1 MHRLYYTY
9 MLRSICYVYMLRSIT
24 HICSLLF
31 KMYILFSSESLE
43 IDLPENI
50 LQPLAQTILN
60 LNNKCKYLSLTNES
74 CTFE

>member
-31 KMYILFSSESLE
+31 KMYILFTSEFPE
-43 IDLPENI
+43 IDLPREHFTTVSSDVI
-50 LQPLAQTILN
+50 KP
-60 LNNKCKYLSLTNES
+60 
-74 CTFE
+74 